1 MQGRSWYACPACRS
15 AGMVPITS
23 GEIAEDLAHYLANSE
38 QQNCA
43 LGLGVSV
50 GRDGEVL
57 SAGGFL
63 IQVQGVYI
71 AAALGCS

>member
-1 MQGRSWYACPACRS
+1 
-15 AGMVPITS
+15 MVPITS
-23 GEIAEDLAHYLANSE
+23 GEIAEDLAQYLADSE

-50 GRDGEVL
+50 GREGEIL

-63 IQVQGVYI
+63 IQV
-71 AAALGCS
+71 LGMCTA